1 MNTKIKKTT
10 GILLMVAGVGFGVYA
25 GLVWAFI
32 GGIIDVIQAV
42 KAVEVEAMAV
52 AIGVAKIVFAGLIG
66 AVSAFALAVP
76 GFTLWTTSK

>member
-1 MNTKIKKTT
+1 MNKKIKTAT
-10 GILLMVAGVGFGVYA
+10 GILLIIAGVGLGVYA

-32 GGIIDVIQAV
+32 GGIVDVIQAV

-66 AVSAFALAVP
+66 VVSAFTLVIP